1 MAEQINIR
9 VTQDMPSISEI
20 EQTAAKF
27 GFNKNRFFVESVKL
41 MCLLGADG
49 YGAIMNYFA
58 RKESLANAELLKTL
72 ETVLKG
78 G

>member
-9 VTQDMPSISEI
+9 VTRDMPSISEI
-20 EQTAAKF
+20 EQTAASF
-27 GFNKNRFFVESVKL
+27 GLNKNRFFVESIKL

-49 YGAIMNYFA
+49 YVAIMHYFA
-58 RKESLANAELLKTL
+58 RKESMAKAELLKTL
-72 ETVLKG
+72 EAVLKG